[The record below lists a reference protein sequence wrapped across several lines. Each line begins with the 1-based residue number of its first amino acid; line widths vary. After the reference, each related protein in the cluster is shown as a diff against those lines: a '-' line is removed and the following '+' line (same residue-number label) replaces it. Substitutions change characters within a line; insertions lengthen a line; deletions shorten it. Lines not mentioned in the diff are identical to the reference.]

1 MKHPTPN
8 PKLPTSNSQ
17 PPTANSQ
24 LQTPNLPT
32 PNIPCNARIY
42 IAGHLGLVGGGIW
55 RAFER
60 HGYTNLIGRSIDELD
75 LIQQQAVDEFFAAE
89 KPEYV
94 VLVAAKV
101 GGIHANNIYR
111 GQFIY
116 ENLMI
121 ELNVIHAAY
130 KHGVKK
136 LLFLGSSCIYP
147 RLAPQP
153 ISEEALLTGPLEPTN
168 EPYAIAKI
176 AGIRLCDAYNRQYGT
191 NFISAMPT
199 NMYGPGDNYHPE
211 NSHVLPAMIRK
222 MHLAKSLENEDFD
235 ELMRVY
241 ARELSVVRC
250 QSAGTVPAA
259 QQPDNRELMEWL
271 AKSGITQSEIGNRK
285 SAICLS
291 LWGTGTPLREF
302 LYSDDLAE
310 ACLFLV
316 EKVNYSDLAFTDA
329 SGTVQSHINIGSG
342 KEAAIRE
349 IAETV
354 KEVVG
359 FQGEIAWD
367 SSQPDGTPR
376 KLMDSS
382 RINTLGWTPQISL
395 KEGIARAY
403 QDFLSRIHSVQ
414 R

>member
-1 MKHPTPN
+1 MNKDS
-8 PKLPTSNSQ
+8 K
-17 PPTANSQ
+17 
-24 LQTPNLPT
+24 
-32 PNIPCNARIY
+32 IY

-55 RAFER
+55 RAFQR
-60 HGYTNLIGRSIDELD
+60 HGYTNLLGRSIDELD
-75 LIQQQAVDEFFAAE
+75 LMNQASVESFFAKE

-101 GGIHANNIYR
+101 GGIQANNTYR

-147 RLAPQP
+147 KLASQP
-153 ISEEALLTGPLEPTN
+153 IKEESLLTGPLEPTN

-222 MHLAKSLENEDFD
+222 MHLAKLLQDSNFD
-235 ELMRVY
+235 ELRQVY
-241 ARELSVVRC
+241 RRELSGGV
-250 QSAGTVPAA
+250 SSTT
-259 QQPDNRELMEWL
+259 QQPSNPQLMDWL
-271 AKSGITQSEIGNRK
+271 SKSGITLTPDSRPLSSDIRPLASETR
-285 SAICLS
+285 SVTLS

-310 ACLFLV
+310 ACVFLV
-316 EKVNYSDLAFTDA
+316 EKANYKDMAFTDA
-329 SGTVQSHINIGSG
+329 SGTVQSHINVGSG
-342 KEAAIRE
+342 KEVAIRE
-349 IAETV
+349 LAETV

-359 FQGEIAWD
+359 FKGELAWD
-367 SSQPDGTPR
+367 SSKPDGTPR

-382 RINTLGWTPQISL
+382 RLRSLGWDPRIDL
-395 KEGIARAY
+395 PKGIALAY
-403 QDFLSRIHSVQ
+403 QDFLTRLK
-414 R
+414 

>member
-1 MKHPTPN
+1 MN
-8 PKLPTSNSQ
+8 P
-17 PPTANSQ
+17 
-24 LQTPNLPT
+24 QTPNTQPQALG
-32 PNIPCNARIY
+32 IPKNARIY

-55 RAFER
+55 RAFQR
-60 HGYTNLIGRSIDELD
+60 HGYTNLLGRSIHELD
-75 LIQQQAVDEFFAAE
+75 LTNQAAGESFFAKE

-101 GGIHANNIYR
+101 GGIHANNTYR

-130 KHGVKK
+130 RHGVKK

-147 RLAPQP
+147 KLAPQP
-153 ISEEALLTGPLEPTN
+153 IKEEALLTGPLEPTN
-168 EPYAIAKI
+168 EPYAMAKI

-191 NFISAMPT
+191 DFISAMPT

-222 MHLAKSLENEDFD
+222 MHLAKALENGDFE
-235 ELMRVY
+235 ELARVY
-241 ARELSVVRC
+241 RHELP
-250 QSAGTVPAA
+250 AGSLKCEEG
-259 QQPDNRELMEWL
+259 QPLNPKPPTPNSELLAWL
-271 AKSGITQSEIGNRK
+271 GKSGIKLTSDLRPPTSER
-285 SAICLS
+285 SVTLA
-291 LWGTGTPLREF
+291 LWGSGTPLREF

-310 ACLFLV
+310 ACVFLLENATYKNMV
-316 EKVNYSDLAFTDA
+316 FTDS
-329 SGTVQSHINIGSG
+329 SGTMQSHINVGSG
-342 KEAAIRE
+342 KEATIRE

-359 FQGEIAWD
+359 FKGEIVWD
-367 SSQPDGTPR
+367 ASKPDGTPR

-382 RINTLGWTPQISL
+382 RLRALGWIPRIDL
-395 KEGIARAY
+395 PDGIALAY
-403 QDFLSRIHSVQ
+403 QDFLTRLK
-414 R
+414 